1 MWQAQTY
8 ATWCC
13 ALGNLGNTI
22 QNMIHVQKGVT
33 LVEVTLVCFLMG
45 LLSLIT
51 VPAFTLFKENSYEKT
66 ATQTLT
72 VVQAALL
79 TNYNS
84 RGTWSVDESSLRN
97 LFLDETKVSAL
108 PSLSPEFVSV
118 ALLPGGSGESQAVGL
133 AVRVTQD
140 RCYSLAVY
148 PPKYNEMR
156 SMVKTKL
163 SSSATCSGSMAQ

>member
-1 MWQAQTY
+1 MIY
-8 ATWCC
+8 AK
-13 ALGNLGNTI
+13 
-22 QNMIHVQKGVT
+22 KGVT

-45 LLSLIT
+45 LLSLLV
-51 VPAFTLFKENSYEKT
+51 VPALTLFKENSYEKT

-84 RGTWSVDESSLRN
+84 RGTWSVDEGSLGN

-108 PSLSPEFVSV
+108 PSLSPDFVSV
-118 ALLPGGSGESQAVGL
+118 ALLPGDSVESQAVGL

-140 RCYSLAVY
+140 RCYSLVVY
-148 PPKYNEMR
+148 PPAYNQVR
-156 SMVKTKL
+156 SIVKTKL
-163 SSSATCSGSMAQ
+163 SSSSPCSGSMAQ